1 MTEASVNRTKS
12 ALNALIDVEQL
23 WIGSTPDYKL
33 TSQELLVL
41 KKRLERALENIQKI
55 YDEFKPGM
63 LAAEEEVK
71 KAHAKRAH

>member
-55 YDEFKPGM
+55 YDEFKPDM

-71 KAHAKRAH
+71 KAHAKRAQ